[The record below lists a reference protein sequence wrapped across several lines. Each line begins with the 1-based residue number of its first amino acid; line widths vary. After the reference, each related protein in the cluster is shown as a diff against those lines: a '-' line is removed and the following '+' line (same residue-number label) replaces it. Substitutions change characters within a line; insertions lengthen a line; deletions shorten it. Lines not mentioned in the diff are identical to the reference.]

1 MLTSISFVIGFIAA
15 YWVYN
20 DARGRGHELGTA
32 ILWSLG
38 TLAMIIIFL
47 PLYLLF
53 GRRPRMTG
61 AGSPPRAQDAT
72 IDVEGTPVE
81 DIIQCPMC
89 ASKVKEEFKV
99 CPYCA
104 YTLKP
109 LCQSCS
115 RELNREW
122 KTCPY
127 CQTPTPT
134 K

>member
-1 MLTSISFVIGFIAA
+1 MVTISFIIAFIAA

-20 DARGRGHELGTA
+20 DARGHGHELGTA
-32 ILWSLG
+32 LLWSLG
-38 TLAMIIIFL
+38 TLAAIIIFL

-53 GRRPRMTG
+53 GRKAPMKNSRR
-61 AGSPPRAQDAT
+61 RDDFIDVDAT
-72 IDVEGTPVE
+72 VMDGEVMH
-81 DIIQCPMC
+81 CPMC
-89 ASKVKEEFKV
+89 GGKVKEEFKV
-99 CPYCA
+99 CPYCS

-109 LCQSCS
+109 QCQSCG

-127 CQTPTPT
+127 CQTPAAP